1 MKRAQDMISSTSSRQ
16 LLALALAAAA
26 ISACTA
32 ETAPPPKVN
41 VVQPGAPGQGS
52 KVLPADQVPSSD
64 DREYTDAD
72 VRFMQGMIR
81 HHSQALRMTALVA
94 GRSESSDLP
103 RFAKRIEISQQDEID
118 QMVRWLRARLQ
129 QVPSVGSGGAHDH
142 GGGELMPGM
151 LSEAQ
156 FAELEQATGERFD
169 RLFYED
175 MIQHHLG
182 ALTMVERLFGD
193 GGGEE
198 SEINQFVTHVDAD
211 QRIEIDRMRTLLA
224 ETNG

>member
-1 MKRAQDMISSTSSRQ
+1 MISSPSLRQ

-32 ETAPPPKVN
+32 ETAAPPATVN

-52 KVLPADQVPSSD
+52 KVLPAGEVPSSD
-64 DREYTDAD
+64 SREYTDAD

-129 QVPSVGSGGAHDH
+129 QVPSVGSGGGHDH

-156 FAELEQATGERFD
+156 FAELEQAKGARFD
-169 RLFYED
+169 RLFYEY

-224 ETNG
+224 GTDG

>member
-1 MKRAQDMISSTSSRQ
+1 MISSTPYRG
-16 LLALALAAAA
+16 LLVLALAATA

-32 ETAPPPKVN
+32 ETEAPSASRTPAVN
-41 VVQPGAPGQGS
+41 IVQPGAPGQGS
-52 KVLPADQVPSSD
+52 KVLPAGEVPRSEGQ
-64 DREYTDAD
+64 EYTDAD

-94 GRSESSDLP
+94 GRSESKDLP

-129 QVPSVGSGGAHDH
+129 QVPSVGSGAGHDH
-142 GGGELMPGM
+142 GGGEPMPGM
-151 LSEAQ
+151 LTDAQ
-156 FAELEQATGERFD
+156 FAELEQAKGARFD

-175 MIQHHLG
+175 MIQHHMG

-193 GGGEE
+193 GGGGE
-198 SEINQFVTHVDAD
+198 SEINQFVTHVDGD
-211 QRIEIDRMRTLLA
+211 QRIEVDRMRTLLA
-224 ETNG
+224 QLKG

>member
-1 MKRAQDMISSTSSRQ
+1 MKRAQAMISSTSFRQ
-16 LLALALAAAA
+16 LLALVLAAAA

-32 ETAPPPKVN
+32 ETVERAKVN

-52 KVLPADQVPSSD
+52 KVVPADEMPRPD

-81 HHSQALRMTALVA
+81 HHSQALRMTALVS
-94 GRSESSDLP
+94 GRSESKDLP

-129 QVPSVGSGGAHDH
+129 QVPSVGSGAGHDH
-142 GGGELMPGM
+142 GGGALMPGM
-151 LSEAQ
+151 LTEEQ
-156 FAELEQATGERFD
+156 FAEMEQAKGARFD
-169 RLFYED
+169 RLFYEN
-175 MIQHHLG
+175 MIQHHMG
-182 ALTMVERLFGD
+182 ALTMVEGLFGD

-198 SEINQFVTHVDAD
+198 VEINQFVTHVDAD
-211 QRIEIDRMRTLLA
+211 QRIEIDRMRGLLA
-224 ETNG
+224 QMDG

>member
-1 MKRAQDMISSTSSRQ
+1 MISSPSLRQ
-16 LLALALAAAA
+16 LVALALAAAA

-32 ETAPPPKVN
+32 ETPAPPATVN

-52 KVLPADQVPSSD
+52 KVLPAGEVPSSD
-64 DREYTDAD
+64 SKEYTDAD

-94 GRSESSDLP
+94 GRSESGDLP

-129 QVPSVGSGGAHDH
+129 QVPSVGSGGGHDH

-156 FAELEQATGERFD
+156 FAELEQAKGARFD

-224 ETNG
+224 GMDG

>member
-1 MKRAQDMISSTSSRQ
+1 MISSTSLRQ
-16 LLALALAAAA
+16 FLALALATAA

-32 ETAPPPKVN
+32 ETPTPTPGSSAVN

-52 KVLPADQVPSSD
+52 RVLSADEVPSSD
-64 DREYTDAD
+64 DQDHTDAD

-94 GRSESSDLP
+94 GRSDSKDLP

-118 QMVRWLRARLQ
+118 LMVRWLRARLH
-129 QVPSVGSGGAHDH
+129 QVPSVGSGAGHDH
-142 GGGELMPGM
+142 GGEAMPGM
-151 LSEAQ
+151 LSEEQ
-156 FAELEQATGERFD
+156 FAELEKAKGARFD

-198 SEINQFVTHVDAD
+198 SEINQFVAHVDAD
-211 QRIEIDRMRTLLA
+211 QRIEVDRMRSLLA
-224 ETNG
+224 GMGG

>member
-1 MKRAQDMISSTSSRQ
+1 MISPTSFRQ
-16 LLALALAAAA
+16 LLALVLAAAA

-32 ETAPPPKVN
+32 ETPEQATVN

-52 KVLPADQVPSSD
+52 KVLPAGEVPSSD
-64 DREYTDAD
+64 GRKYTDAD

-94 GRSESSDLP
+94 GRSESKDLP

-129 QVPSVGSGGAHDH
+129 QVPSVGSGAGHDH

-151 LSEAQ
+151 LSEEQ
-156 FAELEQATGERFD
+156 FAELEQAKGAPFD
-169 RLFYED
+169 RLFYQY

-224 ETNG
+224 EA